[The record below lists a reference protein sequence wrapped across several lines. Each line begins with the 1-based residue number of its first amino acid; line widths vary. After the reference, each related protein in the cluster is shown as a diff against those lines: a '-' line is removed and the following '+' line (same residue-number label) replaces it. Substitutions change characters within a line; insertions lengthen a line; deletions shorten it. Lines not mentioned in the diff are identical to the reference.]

1 MRATRCSP
9 RFDVPDDH
17 ATLAFLEA
25 RTDAARHD
33 SPVPVGWL
41 VVAEIVDR
49 IAGAQHT
56 WPVGWTRFQKL
67 VYFVTAAAVPTG
79 AVFGEGAYGPFA
91 PGLKR
96 ELARLVNAGLLVEER
111 SGRLLGLAPGPALGH
126 LRGQHAEQLAGFGAT
141 IDLVSDLLSRLDG
154 PDSELFGS
162 VHYAATTLASELG
175 RAPTEREVLTKVLAW
190 KRRRQPQLGL
200 ADVGDA
206 IRDLAV
212 LGWGRGRHE

>member
-56 WPVGWTRFQKL
+56 WPS
-67 VYFVTAAAVPTG
+67 A
-79 AVFGEGAYGPFA
+79 GP
-91 PGLKR
+91 GS
-96 ELARLVNAGLLVEER
+96 R
-111 SGRLLGLAPGPALGH
+111 SSC
-126 LRGQHAEQLAGFGAT
+126 T
-141 IDLVSDLLSRLDG
+141 S
-154 PDSELFGS
+154 
-162 VHYAATTLASELG
+162 
-175 RAPTEREVLTKVLAW
+175 
-190 KRRRQPQLGL
+190 
-200 ADVGDA
+200 
-206 IRDLAV
+206 
-212 LGWGRGRHE
+212 